1 MTSRPPTRFK
11 DRAKRMRSF
20 QPAVRAEGR
29 WTAEEQSR
37 FMVAKEK
44 YKGSDWDLIA
54 KYIGT
59 RNASQARFIQ
69 ALPLPL
75 LFLVFVW
82 HFCAGAVG
90 TSRPKPVGSGP
101 GRGGLEGGG
110 GSHLGRGGG
119 QGGEEGGGGYQNATY

>member
-1 MTSRPPTRFK
+1 MTSRPATRFK

-69 ALPLPL
+69 GQYCHSSSPRAMLYRDPL
-75 LFLVFVW
+75 
-82 HFCAGAVG
+82 
-90 TSRPKPVGSGP
+90 
-101 GRGGLEGGG
+101 
-110 GSHLGRGGG
+110 
-119 QGGEEGGGGYQNATY
+119 

>member
-1 MTSRPPTRFK
+1 MTPRPAARFK

-54 KYIGT
+54 KHIGT
-59 RNASQARFIQ
+59 RNASQARVTQSWGRAAIRPHPV
-69 ALPLPL
+69 LYYTSTEIL
-75 LFLVFVW
+75 LVV
-82 HFCAGAVG
+82 C
-90 TSRPKPVGSGP
+90 T
-101 GRGGLEGGG
+101 
-110 GSHLGRGGG
+110 
-119 QGGEEGGGGYQNATY
+119 